1 MEITEEQKREYREQ
15 GYLLFRNLLSEEEV
29 AILHGAVPEIIAMEG
44 PHVKRENPETPPS
57 IVYAPHAFSKPFDA
71 LSRLPRIVGTVEALL
86 GEAAYIYQSR
96 VNLKMPFAGDSWS
109 WHQDF
114 TAWHRGDGM
123 RSPKAMMV
131 AVFLHDC
138 TPSNG
143 PLLVIPGSHSND
155 LDEILSREQGVPGQY
170 KVQRVPLDVIESLAK
185 RSTILDLSAPA
196 GSVAFIHPT
205 LMHASAANL
214 TPWPRSI
221 SYFNFNAVSNKP
233 TENRRPW
240 FMNNPD
246 TSAHKALGD
255 DALLTCATTV

>member
-1 MEITEEQKREYREQ
+1 MEITEDQKREYREQ
-15 GYLLFRNLLSEEEV
+15 GYLLFRNLLSKEEV
-29 AILHGAVPEIIAMEG
+29 AILQDALTEINAMEG
-44 PHVKRENPETPPS
+44 PQVKRENPEAPPS
-57 IVYAPHAFSKPFDA
+57 IVYAPHALSKQFDA

-86 GEAAYIYQSR
+86 GEEAYIYQSR
-96 VNLKMPFAGDSWS
+96 VNLKMPFASDGWS

-123 RSPKAMMV
+123 PTPKAMMV

-143 PLLVIPGSHSND
+143 PLLVIPGSHSDD
-155 LDEILSREQGVPGQY
+155 LDEILSRERDVPGY
-170 KVQRVPLDVIESLAK
+170 KAQRVPLDVIEELATK
-185 RSTILDLSAPA
+185 STIIDLSAPA

-205 LMHASAANL
+205 LMHGSSANL

-221 SYFNFNAVSNKP
+221 SYFNFNTVSNKP
-233 TENRRPW
+233 TDNRRPW

-246 TSAHKALGD
+246 VSALEARGE
-255 DALLTCATTV
+255 DALLTSATAA